1 LCVAGQGH
9 AGQKTGMSLFCPNR
23 LRHGLR
29 LAALGLLLASP
40 WPVQAGEVAGLRT
53 ALSAAGAEDWA
64 AATAAAEGQVS
75 DDIVEW
81 LRLRSG
87 EGQLGEYEAF
97 LQRRPDW
104 PGLGLLR
111 EKGEAAVARSTSAE
125 RVLAWFNGGQPESV
139 EGSFAL
145 IRAYTALGQTDAAR
159 AEAVRAWLALSFT
172 AEQEAA
178 LLEAYPKA
186 LAQVNETR
194 LDRLLWDGEATE
206 AARMLPRVGA
216 DWRKLAEARIALR
229 EESPG
234 VDAKLKA
241 VPAALSNNP
250 GLAYERFIWRMRK
263 DRYEEAATLIV
274 DSSSSAET
282 LGRPED
288 WAERRALLA
297 RRLLRDGDPRMA
309 YRVAASHHL
318 AGGSDFAD
326 LEFIAGF
333 VALRHLGD
341 AQAGLDHFRRLTA
354 AVSTPISLARGA
366 YWEGRA
372 LDQLGQTDAAR
383 AAFARAAQNHT
394 AYYGLLAAE
403 RQGMPLDPEIL
414 GRQQYP
420 DWQTASF
427 ADSSVLQAA
436 ILLQQAG
443 DRALA
448 KRFLL
453 HLAEGLNAQELGQL
467 GDMALSLDEPH
478 FAVLIGKQAA
488 ERGIILPRVYYPVTD
503 LVPDGLAVSRALAL
517 SIARRESE
525 FDPGVVSPAGARGL
539 MQVMPETARMMAT
552 KLGKG
557 FDRARLTSDPAY
569 NAALGSEYLKQLLEE
584 FGPSIALIASGYNAG
599 PGRPRAWVEQFG
611 DPRRDDVDVVDWV
624 EMIPFSETR
633 TYVMRV
639 AESVVIYRAKLKGE
653 AGPIDITGELTG

>member
-1 LCVAGQGH
+1 
-9 AGQKTGMSLFCPNR
+9 MSLFCPNR

-29 LAALGLLLASP
+29 LVALGLLLASP

-53 ALSAAGAEDWA
+53 ALAAAGAEDWA

-125 RVLAWFNGGQPESV
+125 RVLAWFNGGQPETV
-139 EGSFAL
+139 DGSFAL

-159 AEAVRAWLALSFT
+159 TEAVRAWLALSFT

-318 AGGSDFAD
+318 AGGSDYAD

-525 FDPGVVSPAGARGL
+525 FDPGVISPAGARGL

-653 AGPIDITGELTG
+653 VGPIDLTGELKG

>member
-1 LCVAGQGH
+1 
-9 AGQKTGMSLFCPNR
+9 MSLFCPNR

-29 LAALGLLLASP
+29 LVALGLLLASP

-53 ALSAAGAEDWA
+53 ALAAAGAEDWA

-125 RVLAWFNGGQPESV
+125 RVLAWFNGGQPETV
-139 EGSFAL
+139 DGSFAL

-159 AEAVRAWLALSFT
+159 TEAVRAWLALSFT

-318 AGGSDFAD
+318 AGGSDYAD

-467 GDMALSLDEPH
+467 GEMALSLDEPH

-653 AGPIDITGELTG
+653 AGPIDITGELKG

>member
-1 LCVAGQGH
+1 
-9 AGQKTGMSLFCPNR
+9 MSLFCPNR

-53 ALSAAGAEDWA
+53 ALAAAGAEDWA
-64 AATAAAEGQVS
+64 AATAAAEDQVS

-87 EGQLGEYEAF
+87 EGQLDEYEAF

-125 RVLAWFNGGQPESV
+125 RVLAWFNGGQPETV

-599 PGRPRAWVEQFG
+599 PARPRAWVEQFG

>member
-1 LCVAGQGH
+1 
-9 AGQKTGMSLFCPNR
+9 MSSFCPNR

-29 LAALGLLLASP
+29 LVALGLLLASP

-53 ALSAAGAEDWA
+53 ALAAAGAEDWA

-75 DDIVEW
+75 DDIVDW

-111 EKGEAAVARSTSAE
+111 EKGEAPVARSTSAE
-125 RVLAWFNGGQPESV
+125 RVLAWFNGGQPETV

-159 AEAVRAWLALSFT
+159 TEAVRAWLALSFT

-318 AGGSDFAD
+318 AGGSDYAD

-467 GDMALSLDEPH
+467 GEMALSLDEPH

-599 PGRPRAWVEQFG
+599 PGRPRAWVEQLG

-653 AGPIDITGELTG
+653 VGPIDLTGELKG

>member
-1 LCVAGQGH
+1 
-9 AGQKTGMSLFCPNR
+9 MSLFCPNR

-29 LAALGLLLASP
+29 LVALGLLLASP

-53 ALSAAGAEDWA
+53 ALAAAGAEDWA

-125 RVLAWFNGGQPESV
+125 RVLAWFNGGQPETV
-139 EGSFAL
+139 DGSFAL

-159 AEAVRAWLALSFT
+159 TEAVRAWLALSFT

-309 YRVAASHHL
+309 YRAAASHHL
-318 AGGSDFAD
+318 AGGSDYAD

-488 ERGIILPRVYYPVTD
+488 ERGIILSRVYYPVTD

-569 NAALGSEYLKQLLEE
+569 NAVLGSEYLKQLLEE

-653 AGPIDITGELTG
+653 AGPIDLTGELKG

>member
-1 LCVAGQGH
+1 
-9 AGQKTGMSLFCPNR
+9 MSLFRPAP

-29 LAALGLLLASP
+29 LVALGLFLAAP
-40 WPVQAGEVAGLRT
+40 WPVPASEVAGLRT
-53 ALSAAGAEDWA
+53 ALAAAGAEDWA
-64 AATAAAEGQVS
+64 AATAAAEGQLS

-87 EGQLGEYEAF
+87 EGLLGEYEAF

-104 PGLGLLR
+104 PGLALLR

-125 RVLAWFNGGQPESV
+125 RVLAWFSGGQPETV

-159 AEAVRAWLALSFT
+159 AEAVRAWIALSFT
-172 AEQEAA
+172 AEQETA
-178 LLEAYPKA
+178 LLQAYPKA
-186 LAQVNETR
+186 LAQVNEAR
-194 LDRLLWDGEATE
+194 LDRLLWDGDVVEAQ
-206 AARMLPRVGA
+206 RMLPRVAAG
-216 DWRKLAEARIALR
+216 WRKLAEARIALR
-229 EESPG
+229 EDAPG
-234 VDAKLKA
+234 VDGKLKA
-241 VPAALSNNP
+241 VPAVLSGNP

-274 DSSSSAET
+274 DSSSSADT
-282 LGRPED
+282 LGRPEA

-318 AGGSDFAD
+318 AGGSDYAD

-333 VALRHLGD
+333 VTLRHLGD
-341 AQAGLDHFRRLTA
+341 AQAGLDHFRRLSA

-372 LDQLGQTDAAR
+372 LDALGQTDAAR
-383 AAFARAAQNHT
+383 AAFARAAQYPT

-403 RQGMPLDPEIL
+403 RLGVPLDPGVL
-414 GRQQYP
+414 GRQRYP
-420 DWQTASF
+420 DWQAASF

-443 DRALA
+443 ERPLA

-467 GDMALSLDEPH
+467 GDLVLSLDEPH

-488 ERGIILPRVYYPVTD
+488 ERGIILPRVSYPVTD

-517 SIARRESE
+517 SVARRESE
-525 FDPGVVSPAGARGL
+525 FDPGVISPAGARGL

-552 KLGKG
+552 KLGKT

-569 NAALGSEYLKQLLEE
+569 NAALGSEYLAQLLDE

-624 EMIPFSETR
+624 EMIPFTETR

-653 AGPIDITGELTG
+653 AGPVDITGELKG

>member
-1 LCVAGQGH
+1 
-9 AGQKTGMSLFCPNR
+9 MSLFCPNR

-75 DDIVEW
+75 DDIVQW

-125 RVLAWFNGGQPESV
+125 RVLAWFNGGQPETV

-318 AGGSDFAD
+318 AGGSDYAD

-653 AGPIDITGELTG
+653 AGPIDITGELKG

>member
-1 LCVAGQGH
+1 
-9 AGQKTGMSLFCPNR
+9 MSLFCTNR

-87 EGQLGEYEAF
+87 EGQLDEYEAF

-125 RVLAWFNGGQPESV
+125 RVLAWFNGGQPETV

-234 VDAKLKA
+234 VDTKLKA

-318 AGGSDFAD
+318 AGGSDYAD

-653 AGPIDITGELTG
+653 AGPIDITGELKG

>member
-1 LCVAGQGH
+1 
-9 AGQKTGMSLFCPNR
+9 MSLFCPNR

-53 ALSAAGAEDWA
+53 ALAAAGAEDWA
-64 AATAAAEGQVS
+64 AATAAAEDQVS

-87 EGQLGEYEAF
+87 EGQLDEYEAF

-234 VDAKLKA
+234 VDTKLKA

-318 AGGSDFAD
+318 AGGSDYAD

-557 FDRARLTSDPAY
+557 FDHARLTSDPAY

-653 AGPIDITGELTG
+653 AGPIDITGELKG

>member
-1 LCVAGQGH
+1 MVAP
-9 AGQKTGMSLFCPNR
+9 F
-23 LRHGLR
+23 GLR
-29 LAALGLLLASP
+29 ADEVSGLRAALAAAS
-40 WPVQAGEVAGLRT
+40 
-53 ALSAAGAEDWA
+53 AEDWA
-64 AATAAAEGQVS
+64 AAAAAAEGKVS

-87 EGQLGEYEAF
+87 DGQLDEYEAF

-111 EKGEAAVARSTSAE
+111 EKGESAVAESTSAK
-125 RVLAWFNGGQPESV
+125 RVLAWFDGRKPATV

-145 IRAYTALGQTDAAR
+145 IRSYTALGQTDAAQ
-159 AEAVRAWLALSFT
+159 AEAMRAWIALSFT
-172 AEQEAA
+172 AEQETA

-194 LDRLLWDGEATE
+194 LDRLLWDGEDSE
-206 AARMLPRVGA
+206 AQRMLPRVGA
-216 DWRKLAEARIALR
+216 GWRKLAEARIALR
-229 EESPG
+229 ADAPG
-234 VDAKLKA
+234 VDAKVKA
-241 VPAALSNNP
+241 VPAALSGNP

-263 DRYEEAATLIV
+263 DRYGEAATLIV
-274 DSSSSAET
+274 DTSGSAET
-282 LGRPED
+282 LGRPEA

-318 AGGSDFAD
+318 AGGSDYAD

-341 AQAGLDHFRRLTA
+341 AQAGLDHFRRLSA

-372 LDQLGQTDAAR
+372 LEALGQTEPAR
-383 AAFARAAQNHT
+383 AAFARAAQYHT

-403 RQGMPLDPEIL
+403 RLRIPLDQEVL
-414 GRQQYP
+414 GRQRYP
-420 DWQTASF
+420 AWQTASF

-436 ILLQQAG
+436 LLLQRAG

-453 HLAEGLNAQELGQL
+453 HLAEGLTAQELGQL

-488 ERGIILPRVYYPVTD
+488 ERGIILPHAYYPVTD

-525 FDPGVVSPAGARGL
+525 FDPGVISPAGARGL

-552 KLGKG
+552 RLGKS

-611 DPRRDDVDVVDWV
+611 DPRRADVDVVDWV

-633 TYVMRV
+633 IYVMRV
-639 AESVVIYRAKLKGE
+639 AESVVIYRARLKGE
-653 AGPIDITGELTG
+653 AGPVDITGELKG

>member
-1 LCVAGQGH
+1 
-9 AGQKTGMSLFCPNR
+9 MSLFCPNR

-125 RVLAWFNGGQPESV
+125 RVLAWFNGGQPETV

-309 YRVAASHHL
+309 YRAAASHHL
-318 AGGSDFAD
+318 AGGSDYAD

-653 AGPIDITGELTG
+653 AGPIDITGELKG

>member
-1 LCVAGQGH
+1 
-9 AGQKTGMSLFCPNR
+9 MSLFCPNR

-29 LAALGLLLASP
+29 LVALGLLLASP

-53 ALSAAGAEDWA
+53 ALAAAGAEDWA

-75 DDIVEW
+75 DDIVDW

-125 RVLAWFNGGQPESV
+125 RVLAWFNGGQPETV

-159 AEAVRAWLALSFT
+159 TEAVRAWLALSFT

-318 AGGSDFAD
+318 AGGSDYAD

-467 GDMALSLDEPH
+467 GEMALSLDEPH

-539 MQVMPETARMMAT
+539 MQVMPETARMMAS

-653 AGPIDITGELTG
+653 VGPIDLTGELKG

>member
-1 LCVAGQGH
+1 
-9 AGQKTGMSLFCPNR
+9 MSLFCPNR
-23 LRHGLR
+23 LRNGLR

-53 ALSAAGAEDWA
+53 ALAAAGAEDWA

-125 RVLAWFNGGQPESV
+125 RVLAWFNGGQPETV

-159 AEAVRAWLALSFT
+159 TEAVRAWLALSFT

-318 AGGSDFAD
+318 AGGSDYAD

-372 LDQLGQTDAAR
+372 LDKLGQTDAAR

-653 AGPIDITGELTG
+653 AGPIDITAELKG

>member
-1 LCVAGQGH
+1 
-9 AGQKTGMSLFCPNR
+9 MSVLCPNR

-29 LAALGLLLASP
+29 LVALGLLLASP

-53 ALSAAGAEDWA
+53 ALAAAGAEDWA

-75 DDIVEW
+75 DDIVDW

-111 EKGEAAVARSTSAE
+111 EKGEAAVARATSAE
-125 RVLAWFNGGQPESV
+125 RVLAWFNGGQPETV
-139 EGSFAL
+139 DGSFAL

-159 AEAVRAWLALSFT
+159 TEAVRAWLALSFT

-318 AGGSDFAD
+318 AGGSDYAD

-467 GDMALSLDEPH
+467 GEMALSLDEPH

-653 AGPIDITGELTG
+653 VGPIDLTGELKG

>member
-1 LCVAGQGH
+1 
-9 AGQKTGMSLFCPNR
+9 MSSFCPNR

-29 LAALGLLLASP
+29 LVALGLLLASP

-53 ALSAAGAEDWA
+53 ALAAAGAEDWA

-125 RVLAWFNGGQPESV
+125 RVLAWFNGGQPETV

-159 AEAVRAWLALSFT
+159 TEAVRAWLALSFT

-318 AGGSDFAD
+318 AGGSDYAD

-525 FDPGVVSPAGARGL
+525 FDPGVISPAGARGL

-552 KLGKG
+552 KLGKS

-599 PGRPRAWVEQFG
+599 PGRPRAWVEQLG

-653 AGPIDITGELTG
+653 VGPIDLTGELKG

>member
-1 LCVAGQGH
+1 
-9 AGQKTGMSLFCPNR
+9 MSLFCPNR

-29 LAALGLLLASP
+29 LVALGLLLASP

-53 ALSAAGAEDWA
+53 ALAAAGAEDWA

-125 RVLAWFNGGQPESV
+125 RVLAWFNGGQPETV
-139 EGSFAL
+139 DGSFAL

-159 AEAVRAWLALSFT
+159 TEAVRAWLALSFT

-318 AGGSDFAD
+318 AGGSDYAD

-525 FDPGVVSPAGARGL
+525 FDPGVISPAGARGL

-653 AGPIDITGELTG
+653 AGPIDLTGELKG

>member
-1 LCVAGQGH
+1 
-9 AGQKTGMSLFCPNR
+9 MSLFCPNR

-29 LAALGLLLASP
+29 LVALGLLLASP

-53 ALSAAGAEDWA
+53 ALAAAGAEDWA
-64 AATAAAEGQVS
+64 AATAAAEGQES
-75 DDIVEW
+75 DDIVDW

-125 RVLAWFNGGQPESV
+125 RVLAWFNGGQPETV
-139 EGSFAL
+139 DGSFAL

-159 AEAVRAWLALSFT
+159 TEAVRAWLALSFT

-318 AGGSDFAD
+318 AGGSDYAD

-467 GDMALSLDEPH
+467 GEMALSLDEPH

-653 AGPIDITGELTG
+653 VGPIDLTGELKG

>member
-1 LCVAGQGH
+1 
-9 AGQKTGMSLFCPNR
+9 MSLFCPNR

-53 ALSAAGAEDWA
+53 ALAAAGAEDWA

-111 EKGEAAVARSTSAE
+111 EKGEAAVALSTSAE
-125 RVLAWFNGGQPESV
+125 RVLAWFNGGQPETV

-653 AGPIDITGELTG
+653 AGPIDITGELKG

>member
-1 LCVAGQGH
+1 MSVLCPA
-9 AGQKTGMSLFCPNR
+9 R

-29 LAALGLLLASP
+29 LVALGLLLASP

-53 ALSAAGAEDWA
+53 ALAAAGAEDWA

-75 DDIVEW
+75 DDIVDW

-125 RVLAWFNGGQPESV
+125 RVLAWFNGGQPETV
-139 EGSFAL
+139 DGSFAL

-159 AEAVRAWLALSFT
+159 TEAVRAWLALSFT

-318 AGGSDFAD
+318 AGGSDYAD

-467 GDMALSLDEPH
+467 GEMALSLDEPH

-653 AGPIDITGELTG
+653 VGPIDITGELKG

>member
-1 LCVAGQGH
+1 
-9 AGQKTGMSLFCPNR
+9 MSLFCPNR

-29 LAALGLLLASP
+29 LVALGLLLASP

-53 ALSAAGAEDWA
+53 ALAAAGAEDWA

-75 DDIVEW
+75 DDIVDW

-111 EKGEAAVARSTSAE
+111 EKGEAPVARSTSAE
-125 RVLAWFNGGQPESV
+125 RVLAWFNGGQPETV

-159 AEAVRAWLALSFT
+159 TEAVRAWLALSFT

-229 EESPG
+229 EDSPG

-241 VPAALSNNP
+241 VPAALSDNP

-318 AGGSDFAD
+318 AGGSDYAD

-539 MQVMPETARMMAT
+539 MQVMPETARMMAS

-653 AGPIDITGELTG
+653 VGPIDLTGELKG

>member
-1 LCVAGQGH
+1 
-9 AGQKTGMSLFCPNR
+9 MSLFCPNR

-53 ALSAAGAEDWA
+53 ALAAAGAEDWA

-125 RVLAWFNGGQPESV
+125 RVLAWFNGGQPETV

-274 DSSSSAET
+274 DSSSAET

-309 YRVAASHHL
+309 YRAAASHHL
-318 AGGSDFAD
+318 AGGSDYAD

-372 LDQLGQTDAAR
+372 LDKLGQTDAAR

-653 AGPIDITGELTG
+653 AGPIDITGELKG

>member
-1 LCVAGQGH
+1 
-9 AGQKTGMSLFCPNR
+9 MSLFCPNR

-29 LAALGLLLASP
+29 LVALGLLLASP

-53 ALSAAGAEDWA
+53 ALAAAGAEDWA

-125 RVLAWFNGGQPESV
+125 RVLAWFNGGQPETV
-139 EGSFAL
+139 DGSFAL

-159 AEAVRAWLALSFT
+159 TEAVRAWLALSFT

-318 AGGSDFAD
+318 AGGSDYAD

-467 GDMALSLDEPH
+467 GEMALSLDEPH

-525 FDPGVVSPAGARGL
+525 FDPGVISPAGARGL

-653 AGPIDITGELTG
+653 AGPIDLTGELKG

>member
-1 LCVAGQGH
+1 
-9 AGQKTGMSLFCPNR
+9 MSLFCPNR

-29 LAALGLLLASP
+29 LVALGLLLASP

-53 ALSAAGAEDWA
+53 ALAAAGAEDWA

-125 RVLAWFNGGQPESV
+125 RVLAWFNGGQPETV

-159 AEAVRAWLALSFT
+159 TEAVRAWLALSFT

-318 AGGSDFAD
+318 AGGSDYAD

-552 KLGKG
+552 KLGKS

-599 PGRPRAWVEQFG
+599 PGRPRAWVEQLG

-653 AGPIDITGELTG
+653 AGPIDLTGELKG

>member
-1 LCVAGQGH
+1 
-9 AGQKTGMSLFCPNR
+9 MSLFCPNR

-29 LAALGLLLASP
+29 LVALGLLLASP

-53 ALSAAGAEDWA
+53 ALAAAGAEDWA

-75 DDIVEW
+75 DDIVDW

-125 RVLAWFNGGQPESV
+125 RVLAWFNGGQPETV

-159 AEAVRAWLALSFT
+159 TEAVRAWLALSFT

-318 AGGSDFAD
+318 AGGSDYAD

-467 GDMALSLDEPH
+467 GEMALSLDEPH

-552 KLGKG
+552 KLGKS

-653 AGPIDITGELTG
+653 AGPIDITGELKG

>member
-1 LCVAGQGH
+1 
-9 AGQKTGMSLFCPNR
+9 MSLFFPNR

-53 ALSAAGAEDWA
+53 ALAAAGAEDWA

-87 EGQLGEYEAF
+87 EGQLDEYEAF

-125 RVLAWFNGGQPESV
+125 RVLAWFNGGQPETV

-241 VPAALSNNP
+241 VPSVLSGNP

-318 AGGSDFAD
+318 AGGSDYAD

-653 AGPIDITGELTG
+653 AGPIDITGELKG

>member
-1 LCVAGQGH
+1 
-9 AGQKTGMSLFCPNR
+9 MSLFCPNR

-53 ALSAAGAEDWA
+53 ALAAAGAEDWA

-125 RVLAWFNGGQPESV
+125 RVLAWFNGGQPETV
-139 EGSFAL
+139 DGSFAL

-274 DSSSSAET
+274 DSSSSAGT

-309 YRVAASHHL
+309 YRAAASHHL
-318 AGGSDFAD
+318 AGGSDYAD

-372 LDQLGQTDAAR
+372 LDKLGQTDAAR

-653 AGPIDITGELTG
+653 AGPIDITGELKG

>member
-1 LCVAGQGH
+1 
-9 AGQKTGMSLFCPNR
+9 MSLFCPNR

-29 LAALGLLLASP
+29 LVALGLLLASP

-53 ALSAAGAEDWA
+53 ALAAAGAEDWA

-75 DDIVEW
+75 DDIVDW

-125 RVLAWFNGGQPESV
+125 RVLAWFNGGQPETV
-139 EGSFAL
+139 DGSFAL

-159 AEAVRAWLALSFT
+159 TEAVRAWLALSFT

-318 AGGSDFAD
+318 AGGSDYAD

-467 GDMALSLDEPH
+467 GEMALSLDEPH

-552 KLGKG
+552 KLGKS

-599 PGRPRAWVEQFG
+599 PGRPRAWVEQLG

-653 AGPIDITGELTG
+653 VGPIDLTGELKG

>member
-1 LCVAGQGH
+1 
-9 AGQKTGMSLFCPNR
+9 MSLFCPNR

-53 ALSAAGAEDWA
+53 ALAAAGAEDWA

-125 RVLAWFNGGQPESV
+125 RVLAWFNGGQPETV
-139 EGSFAL
+139 DGSFAL

-234 VDAKLKA
+234 VDTKLKA

-318 AGGSDFAD
+318 AGGSDYAD

-653 AGPIDITGELTG
+653 AGPIDITGELKG

>member
-1 LCVAGQGH
+1 
-9 AGQKTGMSLFCPNR
+9 MSLFCPNR
-23 LRHGLR
+23 LRNGLR

-40 WPVQAGEVAGLRT
+40 WPVQAGEIAGLRT
-53 ALSAAGAEDWA
+53 ALAAAGAEDWA

-87 EGQLGEYEAF
+87 EGQLDEYEAF

-125 RVLAWFNGGQPESV
+125 RVLAWFNGGQPETV

-318 AGGSDFAD
+318 AGGSDYAD

-653 AGPIDITGELTG
+653 AGPIDLTGELKG

>member
-1 LCVAGQGH
+1 
-9 AGQKTGMSLFCPNR
+9 MSLFCPNR

-53 ALSAAGAEDWA
+53 ALAAAGAEDWA

-125 RVLAWFNGGQPESV
+125 RVLAWFNGDQPETV

-159 AEAVRAWLALSFT
+159 AEAVRAWLDLSFT

-178 LLEAYPKA
+178 LLEAYPQA
-186 LAQVNETR
+186 LAQGNETR
-194 LDRLLWDGEATE
+194 LDRLLWDGESTE

-229 EESPG
+229 EDSPG

-309 YRVAASHHL
+309 YRVAAPHHL
-318 AGGSDFAD
+318 AGGSDYAD

-525 FDPGVVSPAGARGL
+525 FDPGVISPAGARGL

-653 AGPIDITGELTG
+653 AGPIDITGELKG

>member
-1 LCVAGQGH
+1 
-9 AGQKTGMSLFCPNR
+9 MSLFCPNR

-29 LAALGLLLASP
+29 LVALGLLLASP

-53 ALSAAGAEDWA
+53 ALAAAGAEDWA

-125 RVLAWFNGGQPESV
+125 RVLAWFNGGQPETV

-145 IRAYTALGQTDAAR
+145 IRAYTALGQTDVAR

-186 LAQVNETR
+186 LAQLNEPR

-229 EESPG
+229 EDSPG

-318 AGGSDFAD
+318 AGGSDYAD

-525 FDPGVVSPAGARGL
+525 FDPGVISPAGARGL

-552 KLGKG
+552 KLGKS

-653 AGPIDITGELTG
+653 AGPIDLTGELKG

>member
-1 LCVAGQGH
+1 MSVLCPA
-9 AGQKTGMSLFCPNR
+9 R

-29 LAALGLLLASP
+29 LVALGLLLASP

-53 ALSAAGAEDWA
+53 ALAAAGAEDWA

-87 EGQLGEYEAF
+87 EGLLGEYEAF

-125 RVLAWFNGGQPESV
+125 RVLAWFNGGQPETV
-139 EGSFAL
+139 DGSFAL

-159 AEAVRAWLALSFT
+159 TEAVRAWLALSFT

-318 AGGSDFAD
+318 AGGSDYAD

-467 GDMALSLDEPH
+467 GEMALSLDEPH

-552 KLGKG
+552 KLGKS

-599 PGRPRAWVEQFG
+599 PGRPRAWVEQLG

-653 AGPIDITGELTG
+653 VGPIDLTGELKG

>member
-1 LCVAGQGH
+1 
-9 AGQKTGMSLFCPNR
+9 MSLPCPAR
-23 LRHGLR
+23 FRHGLR
-29 LAALGLLLASP
+29 LVALGLFLAAP
-40 WPVQAGEVAGLRT
+40 WSLQAGEVAGLRT
-53 ALSAAGAEDWA
+53 ALAAAGAEDWA
-64 AATAAAEGQVS
+64 AATAVAEGQVS

-87 EGQLGEYEAF
+87 EGLLGEYEAF

-125 RVLAWFNGGQPESV
+125 RVLAWFNGGQPETV
-139 EGSFAL
+139 DGSFAL

-159 AEAVRAWLALSFT
+159 AEAVRAWIALSFT

-194 LDRLLWDGEATE
+194 LDRLLWDGEDSE
-206 AARMLPRVGA
+206 AQRMLPRVGA

-229 EESPG
+229 EDAPG
-234 VDAKLKA
+234 VDGKLKA
-241 VPAALSNNP
+241 VPAALANTP

-318 AGGSDFAD
+318 AGGSDYAD

-341 AQAGLDHFRRLTA
+341 AQAGLDHFRRLSA

-372 LDQLGQTDAAR
+372 LEALGQTEPAQ
-383 AAFARAAQNHT
+383 AAFVQAAQYHT

-403 RQGMPLDPEIL
+403 RLRIPLDQEVL
-414 GRQQYP
+414 GRQRYP

-436 ILLQQAG
+436 VLLQQAG

-467 GDMALSLDEPH
+467 GEMALSFDEPH

-525 FDPGVVSPAGARGL
+525 FDPGVISPAGARGL

-552 KLGKG
+552 KLGKS

-569 NAALGSEYLKQLLEE
+569 NAALGSEYLKQLLDE

-599 PGRPRAWVEQFG
+599 PGRPRAWIEQFG
-611 DPRRDDVDVVDWV
+611 DPRRADVDVVDWV

-653 AGPIDITGELTG
+653 AGHIDITGELKG

>member
-1 LCVAGQGH
+1 
-9 AGQKTGMSLFCPNR
+9 MSLFCPNR

-29 LAALGLLLASP
+29 LVALGLLLASP
-40 WPVQAGEVAGLRT
+40 WPVQAGEIAGLRT
-53 ALSAAGAEDWA
+53 ALAAAGAEDWA

-125 RVLAWFNGGQPESV
+125 RVLAWFNGGQPETV
-139 EGSFAL
+139 DGSFAL

-159 AEAVRAWLALSFT
+159 TEAVRAWLALSFT

-194 LDRLLWDGEATE
+194 LDRLLWDGEASE

-318 AGGSDFAD
+318 AGGSDYAD

-467 GDMALSLDEPH
+467 GEMALSLDEPH

-525 FDPGVVSPAGARGL
+525 FDPGVISPAGARGL

-653 AGPIDITGELTG
+653 AGPIDLTGELKG

>member
-1 LCVAGQGH
+1 
-9 AGQKTGMSLFCPNR
+9 MSLFCPNR

-87 EGQLGEYEAF
+87 EGQLGEYESF

-125 RVLAWFNGGQPESV
+125 RVLAWFNGGQPETV

-241 VPAALSNNP
+241 GPAALSNNP

-263 DRYEEAATLIV
+263 DRYEEAAPLIV

-318 AGGSDFAD
+318 AGGSDYAD

-403 RQGMPLDPEIL
+403 RQGMPLDPAIL

-552 KLGKG
+552 KLGKS
-557 FDRARLTSDPAY
+557 FDSARLTSDPAY

-653 AGPIDITGELTG
+653 AGPIDITGELKG

>member
-1 LCVAGQGH
+1 
-9 AGQKTGMSLFCPNR
+9 MSLFCPNR

-53 ALSAAGAEDWA
+53 ALAAAGAEDWA

-125 RVLAWFNGGQPESV
+125 RVLAWFNGGQPETV

-309 YRVAASHHL
+309 YRAAASHHL
-318 AGGSDFAD
+318 AGGSDYAD

-372 LDQLGQTDAAR
+372 LDKLGQTDAAR

-653 AGPIDITGELTG
+653 AGPIDITGELKG

>member
-1 LCVAGQGH
+1 
-9 AGQKTGMSLFCPNR
+9 MSLFCPNR

-53 ALSAAGAEDWA
+53 ALAAAGAEDWA

-125 RVLAWFNGGQPESV
+125 RVLAWFNGGQPETV

-229 EESPG
+229 EDSPG

-318 AGGSDFAD
+318 AGGSDYAD

-372 LDQLGQTDAAR
+372 LDKLGQTDAAR

-569 NAALGSEYLKQLLEE
+569 NAVLGSEYLKQLLEE

-653 AGPIDITGELTG
+653 AGPIDITGELKG